1 VMKAMSPA
9 PPAFIA
15 LNRRFAAQSSEEGPG
30 LSHSQPPRNQ
40 NL

>member
-1 VMKAMSPA
+1 VMNAMSPA

-15 LNRRFAAQSSEEGPG
+15 LDRRFAAQGSEQGPG
-30 LSHSQPPRNQ
+30 LSHSQPLCNQ